1 MMEIREDPDLFEAL
15 TTSERLGARV
25 MVLRLMSV
33 AGAFVATVLVSRA
46 LGPEGRGLYALP
58 IVQMGVVMA
67 VSHLGIEHAN
77 VYLAARGVELQRLWM
92 MNTIAALLLSTG
104 AGVVLAIAWVAT
116 SGSVFGGLPA
126 HWLVLV
132 MAQLPLLLA
141 SLFWASLLQLAGR
154 LRSSVGRSAIAS
166 LSHLTCL
173 ALLFATGTLT
183 TFRAVAVVWANT
195 GLAFV
200 LLFAQARAL
209 GLTSRLRL
217 EMSLLIRALG
227 VGIRAYAGLLIVML
241 LLRVDQLIVKTQLGF
256 DALGI
261 YSLAVVLAESV
272 WLLTDPFA
280 AALLPHQVYGT
291 DGDERRLGYA
301 LARLN
306 VTVAAIASAIAW
318 IAAPHMI
325 PLVFGERFSAAVWPF
340 RLLLPGVMIFA
351 IQRPLAQILL
361 KEGRFR
367 SAISFNVVA
376 LSVNVGANMLLLRRF
391 GVGAASV
398 VSTVTYVAVACG
410 YVIAT
415 RRAGVTSWRALVPS
429 RLELK
434 RLAQVF
440 R

>member
-1 MMEIREDPDLFEAL
+1 
-15 TTSERLGARV
+15 
-25 MVLRLMSV
+25 
-33 AGAFVATVLVSRA
+33 
-46 LGPEGRGLYALP
+46 
-58 IVQMGVVMA
+58 
-67 VSHLGIEHAN
+67 
-77 VYLAARGVELQRLWM
+77 
-92 MNTIAALLLSTG
+92 
-104 AGVVLAIAWVAT
+104 
-116 SGSVFGGLPA
+116 
-126 HWLVLV
+126 
-132 MAQLPLLLA
+132 
-141 SLFWASLLQLAGR
+141 
-154 LRSSVGRSAIAS
+154 
-166 LSHLTCL
+166 
-173 ALLFATGTLT
+173 
-183 TFRAVAVVWANT
+183 
-195 GLAFV
+195 
-200 LLFAQARAL
+200 
-209 GLTSRLRL
+209 
-217 EMSLLIRALG
+217 MSLLIRALG